1 MNRCNYAGTLVFF
14 FFYLMFHCPG
24 CGEGDVCLPPRAP
37 ESGGAM
43 CPPWPCRPAS
53 CRSARVSGG
62 WAGASVSPRAL
73 WVTDT
78 AAARWGPRDHWPVVV
93 GTCDGR
99 TQSSPQT
106 PPTHW
111 AGGGVHTTISIHVSI
126 SFSCVFFHYQKLWTI
141 ILTLD
146 ENFMNCRHTTHKK
159 KVGINQ
165 LEKLEAAKAA

>member
-1 MNRCNYAGTLVFF
+1 MNCCNYAGTLVFF
-14 FFYLMFHCPG
+14 FFYLF
-24 CGEGDVCLPPRAP
+24 DVSLSRFVEREMSACHRGRLSLAVQSVRRGPDAP
-37 ESGGAM
+37 L
-43 CPPWPCRPAS
+43 PAS

-78 AAARWGPRDHWPVVV
+78 AAARWGPGDHWPMVV

-146 ENFMNCRHTTHKK
+146 ENFMNCRHTRNKF
-159 KVGINQ
+159 GINGII
-165 LEKLEAAKAA
+165 

>member
-1 MNRCNYAGTLVFF
+1 METETRFAACLLGTAGRLSLAGLCVRRG
-14 FFYLMFHCPG
+14 P
-24 CGEGDVCLPPRAP
+24 DAP
-37 ESGGAM
+37 H
-43 CPPWPCRPAS
+43 PAS

-78 AAARWGPRDHWPVVV
+78 AAARWGPLDHGTTGRWW
-93 GTCDGR
+93 GTCDKW

-106 PPTHW
+106 PAQHW

-141 ILTLD
+141 ILTLRR
-146 ENFMNCRHTTHKK
+146 EHYKMPTHNTQK
-159 KVGINQ
+159 
-165 LEKLEAAKAA
+165 